1 MTDESEETLTSYKK
15 LKLQNE
21 ELFAKINSL
30 EKMLVSE
37 KDERQ
42 KVEIVAKINTIL
54 PKFVPSEE
62 MDSEALQWMLKGL
75 ELVPA
80 PKANDKATIPAAL
93 PGINPEPETPK
104 INGKPIDPKYA
115 EYMAVYE
122 EDPNEEVVSTE

>member
-42 KVEIVAKINTIL
+42 KVEIVAKINTVL

-62 MDSEALQWMLKGL
+62 MDSEALQWMLEGIKL
-75 ELVPA
+75 A
-80 PKANDKATIPAAL
+80 PKANDKATIPAEL
-93 PGINPEPETPK
+93 PGINPEPKTPK
-104 INGKPIDPKYA
+104 INGKDIDPKYTP
-115 EYMAVYE
+115 YLAVME
-122 EDPNEEVVSTE
+122 EDPNEEVISVE